1 MGGESNGGFIVCVYA
16 CDEGRRY
23 VWGERDWLIWSCS
36 LNTFNK
42 MD

>member
-23 VWGERDWLIWSCS
+23 VWGRDIERLVNHWSCS
-36 LNTFNK
+36 LDNQ
-42 MD
+42 